1 MGFDVEW
8 DEEKAQANERKHG
21 VSFDEALTVLSD
33 PLSVTL
39 PDPDHSER
47 EQRMLLLGRA
57 RTGRYIITSLTE
69 RGEAIRLISARLMT
83 ARERRNYE
91 RSLEL

>member
-8 DEEKAQANERKHG
+8 DEEKAEANERKHG
-21 VSFDEALTVLSD
+21 VSFDEAMTVLSD

-57 RTGRYIITSLTE
+57 GSGRYLIVSLTE
-69 RGEAIRLISARLMT
+69 RGEAIRLISARSMST
-83 ARERRNYE
+83 RERRNYE